1 MWIMVKNE
9 KIRLANLDSLQ
20 IIHYPD
26 PRLMEVSTPL
36 DEMDD
41 SVRDLAERMFELMLD
56 AGGVGLAAPQ
66 VGVTVRLFVASLAP
80 EAQDRRVYVN
90 PSIVAAEGD
99 QNEEEGCLSLPGISC
114 HIRRSKTVTIRAT
127 NPDGEIFEE
136 TGEDLAA
143 RAFQHELDH
152 LDGRLLIQRMATVAR
167 MANRRRIKELE
178 RQFRQ
183 A

>member
-1 MWIMVKNE
+1 MVKNE
-9 KIRLANLDSLQ
+9 KIQLADLGSLR

-26 PRLMEVSTPL
+26 PRLMEVCTPV
-36 DEMDD
+36 DEVDD

-66 VGVTVRLFVASLAP
+66 VGLTVRLFVASPGP

-90 PSIVAAEGD
+90 PSIIAAEGA
-99 QNEEEGCLSLPGISC
+99 QHEEEGCLSLPGITC
-114 HIRRSKTVTIRAT
+114 HIRRSKVVTIRAT
-127 NPDGEIFEE
+127 NPDGEVFEE

-152 LDGRLLIQRMATVAR
+152 LDGRLLIHRMATVAR
-167 MANRRRIKELE
+167 MANRRRVKELE
-178 RQFRQ
+178 REFRQ